1 MRKVAIFIII
11 LFALVA
17 FINAYSVARAHAAPH
32 PSVEKS
38 LPM

>member
-17 FINAYSVARAHAAPH
+17 FINAYSVARAHAEPR
-32 PSVEKS
+32 PLLEKS
-38 LPM
+38 LPL

>member
-17 FINAYSVARAHAAPH
+17 FINAYSVARAHACQRR
-32 PSVEKS
+32 SVETS
-38 LPM
+38 LSM

>member
-17 FINAYSVARAHAAPH
+17 FINAYSVARAHADLRPA
-32 PSVEKS
+32 VEKS
-38 LPM
+38 LSL